1 MRHEANA
8 LRARY
13 VRKKRMLLTT
23 LNTEDSRIHVEI
35 GITVEKE
42 EQTMEKIRN
51 KAGERERERDGNLLS
66 GEKYWKNQEQNRDP
80 KNVTKNNQ
88 PSDGTT
94 APVSALRVILVRPF
108 SVMTKCVAAPGPLV
122 GI

>member
-42 EQTMEKIRN
+42 EQTTEKIRN
-51 KAGERERERDGNLLS
+51 KAGGGEREMGICCQEKNIGRIKNKIEIPKMLQKITNL
-66 GEKYWKNQEQNRDP
+66 P
-80 KNVTKNNQ
+80 
-88 PSDGTT
+88 T
-94 APVSALRVILVRPF
+94 APQRQSQRCESFL
-108 SVMTKCVAAPGPLV
+108 
-122 GI
+122 